1 MSVKKLCYAL
11 MMVQEVRMNRHYN
24 KERNSITISGML

>member
-1 MSVKKLCYAL
+1 MNVKKSCYAL
-11 MMVQEVRMNRHYN
+11 MMVQEVGMNRHYN